1 MKLKRLHFCYD
12 PSVSSFCN
20 ISIIP
25 HYRFDYVFQF
35 LCPPTA
41 HSCFAQTIA
50 SESAERTRKFPFA
63 FSDTAGFF
71 FFFFLLIALPFTL
84 GWGNMKVHCTTA
96 QSAKLYAFFFL
107 TKTLSRNTN
116 EFEIL
121 TSMLTSVSSVVLH
134 NSGICPDVEW
144 LTFFFLLVGRT
155 RLSCMWACILLPA
168 NSSGSTHARRINK
181 TIKETKLYLDKKFQ
195 SKKFDF
201 YKLAV

>member
-71 FFFFLLIALPFTL
+71 FFFFFTHILAFYFGMREHESALHDCSECET
-84 GWGNMKVHCTTA
+84 VR
-96 QSAKLYAFFFL
+96 FFFL

-134 NSGICPDVEW
+134 NSGICPDVE
-144 LTFFFLLVGRT
+144 
-155 RLSCMWACILLPA
+155 
-168 NSSGSTHARRINK
+168 
-181 TIKETKLYLDKKFQ
+181 
-195 SKKFDF
+195 
-201 YKLAV
+201 

>member
-1 MKLKRLHFCYD
+1 MCSNFCARLLRTVASLRLSLLNPQNEHGNFRLHF
-12 PSVSSFCN
+12 
-20 ISIIP
+20 
-25 HYRFDYVFQF
+25 
-35 LCPPTA
+35 L
-41 HSCFAQTIA
+41 
-50 SESAERTRKFPFA
+50 TRP
-63 FSDTAGFF
+63 G
-71 FFFFLLIALPFTL
+71 FFFFLLISLPFTL

-181 TIKETKLYLDKKFQ
+181 TIKETKLYLDKKFK

>member
-50 SESAERTRKFPFA
+50 SESAERTRKFLFA

-71 FFFFLLIALPFTL
+71 FFFFYSYPCLLLWDEGTWKCIARLLRVRNCTL
-84 GWGNMKVHCTTA
+84 
-96 QSAKLYAFFFL
+96 FFFL